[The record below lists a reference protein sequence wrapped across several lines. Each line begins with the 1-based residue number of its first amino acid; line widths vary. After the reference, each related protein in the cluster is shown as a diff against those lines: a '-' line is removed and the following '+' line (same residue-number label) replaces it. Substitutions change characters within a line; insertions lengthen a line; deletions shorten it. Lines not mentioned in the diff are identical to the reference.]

1 MESAKVR
8 KIVDTKL
15 LHIHNFFSI
24 FDAINPITYGSPPFS
39 HEHIF
44 LKFDMVFSLYML
56 KININFCQISNQ

>member
-24 FDAINPITYGSPPFS
+24 FDAINPITFTLAPFS
-39 HEHIF
+39 LEHIR

-56 KININFCQISNQ
+56 KININLYQISNP